1 MTDIEKKE
9 DENIGSFYM
18 GRNRNEPQPRRLFP
32 PGVLTTVAVLAFA
45 GIVWYA
51 YPRGAEKYSDMDVP
65 VVKADTA
72 PIKAEP
78 VDPGGME
85 VPHQDSTV
93 FDQLEKNAPSEAEK
107 ILPTPEEPVDKDA
120 ALKSE
125 MDANPSVDSKLAPN
139 MELDLKA
146 KDGVENLTEKMP
158 ASPPAAVTPVKA
170 EEVVPPP
177 APAAK
182 ADETKAPPPVEDK
195 AAGST
200 YIQLGSY
207 RDTAGAKKD
216 WERIKKNNPDLL
228 GKLTMKTEKVDLPA
242 KGIYYRLQAGKVT
255 ADRAKEIC
263 AALKKSVSG
272 GCIVVKN

>member
-1 MTDIEKKE
+1 MDKNE

-18 GRNRNEPQPRRLFP
+18 GRSRNAPQPRRLFP
-32 PGVLTTVAVLAFA
+32 PGVLTTIAVLAFA
-45 GIVWYA
+45 GVVWYA

-72 PIKAEP
+72 PVRAEP

-93 FDQLEKNAPSEAEK
+93 FEPLEKNPPSEVEK
-107 ILPTPEEPVDKDA
+107 LLPTPEEPVDKDA

-125 MDANPSVDSKLAPN
+125 ADAMLAPST
-139 MELDLKA
+139 ELDLQA
-146 KDGVENLTEKMP
+146 KDVKSGMEKMP
-158 ASPPAAVTPVKA
+158 IVEPPAAMPPVAA
-170 EEVVPPP
+170 EEAVAPPP

-182 ADETKAPPPVEDK
+182 ADETKAAPPAEKDK
-195 AAGST
+195 AIGST

-216 WERIKKNNPDLL
+216 WERIKTKNPDLL

-255 ADRAKEIC
+255 AERAQEIC
-263 AALKKSVSG
+263 AALKKAGSG
-272 GCIVVKN
+272 GCMVVKN